1 MIYTGDWILHQ
12 AVEHNAWLEANAWVL
27 GAAMVILAGIY
38 QFTPLKYHCLDK
50 CRSPLSFIMEH
61 WRGRHDRA
69 QALRLG
75 VHHGLYCLGCC
86 WSLML
91 LMFAVGLGSLG
102 WMLVLATVM
111 AIEKNISWGRWL
123 STPLGVVLL
132 VWGVALFVA
141 GITPPWG
148 AGY

>member
-1 MIYTGDWILHQ
+1 M
-12 AVEHNAWLEANAWVL
+12 L
-27 GAAMVILAGIY
+27 GAATVALAGLY

-61 WRGRHDRA
+61 WHGRHDRA

-75 VHHGLYCLGCC
+75 VRHGLYCLGCC

-111 AIEKNISWGRWL
+111 AIEKNIPWGRWL
-123 STPLGVVLL
+123 SAPLGVFLL
-132 VWGVALFVA
+132 VWGVALFVGSIA
-141 GITPPWG
+141 PPWG